1 MKKKSL
7 IFIYLIFSPVLF
19 GQSKKEQIQMLTFR
33 VDSINSIL
41 SSERNTIAQKELG
54 YTSKISN
61 LENQVTLL
69 KSEIELL
76 NKNLLGKDLEIKNLN
91 NELIKTKNEN
101 DFLNNQ
107 LIILNEK
114 YNHLPNNLL
123 TIDVTNKFND
133 FNIKIFWILAYG
145 FPGDNII
152 GPATIEFKKNNGET
166 YYVQNNNFSLPIKDL
181 PLQIQYEKDSSFKFN
196 LTKSKISK
204 SYPQKILTSF
214 DEPSFNDMNHS
225 TYFMFLLD
233 IDFDGNPELFMMGE
247 NEAQRGCWSYKP
259 IFFESNEV
267 ITKDLY
273 YEFNGRL
280 NLMKLDALS
289 LFNNRDKSIKLR
301 YSNGAFDSFAE
312 IFKWD
317 GYGYKFYKK
326 ERNLLKRN

>member
-1 MKKKSL
+1 MKKLVFVSIQL
-7 IFIYLIFSPVLF
+7 ILINIVFA
-19 GQSKKEQIQMLTFR
+19 QSKKEQIEILTFR
-33 VDSINSIL
+33 IDSINSIL

-54 YTSKISN
+54 YSSKISN

-69 KSEIELL
+69 KSEIELI
-76 NKNLLGKDLEIKNLN
+76 NKKIANKEIENENLI
-91 NELIKTKNEN
+91 NELTKSENEN

-133 FNIKIFWILAYG
+133 FNIKIFWILPYK
-145 FPGDNII
+145 FNGDKIT

-166 YYVQNNNFSLPIKDL
+166 YYIQNNNFSLPIKDL
-181 PLQIQYEKDSSFKFN
+181 PLQIQNEKDSSFKFN

-214 DEPSFNDMNHS
+214 DEPFNDFNHS

-233 IDFDGNPELFMMGE
+233 IDFDGNPELFMIGE
-247 NEAQRGCWSYKP
+247 NEAQRGYWTYKP
-259 IFFESNEV
+259 IFFESDEV

-280 NLMKLDALS
+280 NLIKLDALS

-326 ERNLLKRN
+326 DSY